1 MKDKAKQKKLLKQV
15 IEADKKDRLYDD
27 PDEIRKVIYDILY
40 NEDIDSITQLKTI
53 KSILALN
60 LRNITNKHQD
70 HESKRTYQSIKKI

>member
-15 IEADKKDRLYDD
+15 IEYDD

-70 HESKRTYQSIKKI
+70 HE